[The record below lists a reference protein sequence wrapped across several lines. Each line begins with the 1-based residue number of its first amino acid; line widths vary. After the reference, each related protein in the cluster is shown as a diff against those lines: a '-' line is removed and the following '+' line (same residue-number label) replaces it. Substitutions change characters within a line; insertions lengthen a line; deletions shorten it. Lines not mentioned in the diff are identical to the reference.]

1 MNLLELFGNNSSNKS
16 VVDFSSIISF
26 NNIEQIYIVARR
38 NLFSKEFQFYSDI
51 KFKMNGDTFEKRIEG
66 CSLQDVFVKIYEF
79 CKNL

>member
-1 MNLLELFGNNSSNKS
+1 MNLLELFGNNNPNKS

-38 NLFSKEFQFYSDI
+38 HLFSKEFQFHSDI
-51 KFKMNGDTFEKRIEG
+51 KFEMNGDTFEKRIEG
-66 CSLQDVFVKIYEF
+66 SSLQDVFIKTYEF